1 MTTQDEVLRIARLA
15 RIEIDEKDLEGVR
28 KKFSAVLDYFKILEE
43 ADTNGVQPLFHAS
56 ERMELRPDI
65 AEAPLN
71 RGDILANAPDAF
83 ENCFRIPKVVGEI
96 E

>member
-15 RIEIDEKDLEGVR
+15 RIEMNEKDLVSVR
-28 KKFSAVLDYFKILEE
+28 KKFSAILDYFKILEE

-56 ERMELRPDI
+56 ERMELRADI
-65 AEAPLN
+65 PQAPLN
-71 RGDILANAPDAF
+71 RDDLLANAPDAF
-83 ENCFRIPKVVGEI
+83 ENCFRIPKVVGEV